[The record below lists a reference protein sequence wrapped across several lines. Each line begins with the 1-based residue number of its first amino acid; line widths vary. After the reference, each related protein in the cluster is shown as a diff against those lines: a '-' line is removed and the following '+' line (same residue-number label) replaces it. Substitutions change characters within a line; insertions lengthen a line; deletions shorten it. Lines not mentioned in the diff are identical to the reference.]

1 MRVEPT
7 IGEGGQGTTDRV
19 VALAQAVARDRLAP
33 LAAELDR
40 DHRFPVAS
48 FQALADVG
56 LLGVTV
62 PPRWGGLGA
71 EPLALALA
79 LTEIA
84 RACPATAVG
93 ASVTNMV
100 GESLCRFA
108 SDDLVARTVPRLTS
122 GAAVTG
128 SFCLSEPAAGS
139 DAASLRATAVR
150 DGDQYVLDG
159 TKLWITSG
167 AYSQVFIVMARTGP
181 PAAGHRG
188 ISAFV
193 VTPDMP
199 GFSVGRA
206 EAKTGLLGSNTVPIA
221 LDACR
226 VPAAN
231 LIGEEGLGFRI
242 AMTALDGGRITIGAM
257 ATGIAQA
264 ALAAVQQALGASPP
278 GPLRSAREV
287 VFAELATRTRAAA
300 LLVEQAARLKG
311 AALRGGGRYTREAAM
326 AKLFATENAKAVTMR
341 SVELLGAA
349 GVERAGLVER
359 LMRDARVTTI
369 FEGTSEIQR
378 LVVGR
383 EVIQLHG
390 AGG

>member
-1 MRVEPT
+1 MAATDQVV
-7 IGEGGQGTTDRV
+7 TTETV
-19 VALAQAVARDRLAP
+19 VARARAIAADRLAP

-40 DHRFPVAS
+40 EHRFPVAS
-48 FQALADVG
+48 FRALAERG

-79 LTEIA
+79 LSEISA
-84 RACPATAVG
+84 ACASTAVG

-100 GESLCRFA
+100 AETLCRFG
-108 SDDLVARTVPRLTS
+108 SEDLIARFVPRLTS
-122 GAAVTG
+122 GDAVTG

-139 DAASLRATAVR
+139 DAASLKATAVR
-150 DGDQYVLDG
+150 DGDDWVLDG
-159 TKLWITSG
+159 TKMWITSG
-167 AYSQVFIVMARTGP
+167 AFSQVFIVMARTGP

-199 GFSVGRA
+199 GFGVGKA
-206 EAKTGLLGSNTVPIA
+206 EEKTGLLGSNTVPIT
-221 LDACR
+221 LDSCR

-231 LIGEEGLGFRI
+231 MIGDEGIGFRI

-257 ATGIAQA
+257 ANGISRA
-264 ALAAVQQALGASPP
+264 ALAAVQHGLSAQPA

-287 VFAELATRTRAAA
+287 AFAELLTRTRAAELMVERAA
-300 LLVEQAARLKG
+300 LLKG
-311 AALRGGGRYTREAAM
+311 ASLRGAVGRYTREAAM